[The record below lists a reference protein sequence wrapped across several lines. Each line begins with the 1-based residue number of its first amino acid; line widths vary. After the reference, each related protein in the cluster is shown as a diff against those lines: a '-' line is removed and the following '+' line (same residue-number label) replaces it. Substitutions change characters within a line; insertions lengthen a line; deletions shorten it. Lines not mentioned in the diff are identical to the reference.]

1 MRKFGT
7 VNQLKTN
14 FDDYNYFINGVAGI
28 GKTTLAYQ
36 LGKKIANSD
45 EGTLIITCGREP
57 LPTHIQGAFYAHA
70 KTFKDF
76 INIAK
81 DLISNKADYPYT
93 KYVAIDSSDE
103 FVRICED
110 YVIDEWNATCKIEE
124 RAKSISQAY
133 KGFQKGENRVC
144 SLMINWLGQLED
156 AGYKRI
162 LIGHTKQKMS
172 EDIYSGLSFEQITC
186 NLDNKYYNAL
196 KDKVNLVATCYNEKE
211 IVDIEEKKNAFNK
224 KTMKVGNLISQ
235 HRVIVFRDDDSA
247 IDTKTH
253 FKHIVSKIDFSVEG
267 FIQAVEDALKAE
279 RDEGGVPV
287 AETPTKSPATPSTT
301 TPQPTPEPTDD
312 LNIDEPETDD
322 TTSKEQLMDD
332 IRAKFKTADKDTK
345 AAVKKILTEK
355 GSGKLDNSLDMDTL
369 NEIYNLL

>member
-1 MRKFGT
+1 MRKLGT
-7 VNQLKTN
+7 VNQLQTN

-57 LPTHIQGAFYAHA
+57 IPKHIQGAFYVHA

-76 INIAK
+76 IDIAK
-81 DLISNKADYPYT
+81 DLIANRQDYANT
-93 KYVAIDSSDE
+93 HFLAIDSVDE
-103 FVRICED
+103 LVRIAEEFT
-110 YVIDEWNATCKIEE
+110 INEWNATCKIEE

-211 IVDIEEKKNAFNK
+211 IVDIEEKQNAFNK

-279 RDEGGVPV
+279 RDESGASV
-287 AETPTKSPATPSTT
+287 AETPTKSPATPSTP

-312 LNIDEPETDD
+312 LDVDEPKTDD

>member
-1 MRKFGT
+1 
-7 VNQLKTN
+7 
-14 FDDYNYFINGVAGI
+14 
-28 GKTTLAYQ
+28 
-36 LGKKIANSD
+36 
-45 EGTLIITCGREP
+45 
-57 LPTHIQGAFYAHA
+57 
-70 KTFKDF
+70 
-76 INIAK
+76 
-81 DLISNKADYPYT
+81 
-93 KYVAIDSSDE
+93 
-103 FVRICED
+103 
-110 YVIDEWNATCKIEE
+110 
-124 RAKSISQAY
+124 
-133 KGFQKGENRVC
+133 
-144 SLMINWLGQLED
+144 
-156 AGYKRI
+156 
-162 LIGHTKQKMS
+162 
-172 EDIYSGLSFEQITC
+172 
-186 NLDNKYYNAL
+186 
-196 KDKVNLVATCYNEKE
+196 VATCYNEKE

-279 RDEGGVPV
+279 RDESGVPV